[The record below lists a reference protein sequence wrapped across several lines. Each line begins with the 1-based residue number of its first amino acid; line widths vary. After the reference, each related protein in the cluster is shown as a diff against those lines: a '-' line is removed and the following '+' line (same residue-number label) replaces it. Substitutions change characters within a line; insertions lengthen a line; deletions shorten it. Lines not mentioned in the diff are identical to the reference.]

1 MNSAVRLACI
11 NVLAILSASYIHG
24 QQVPVNATESPVLE
38 GKLPPARVS
47 GGVMAG
53 SILTKIQPVYP
64 PIAKAAHVTGAVT
77 LHAVI
82 SKTGTVKDLKVISG
96 PPMLQAAALDAVK
109 QWTYKPYR
117 LNGVPTEVETTVA
130 VNFNFAGAPAPP
142 LVTEKAMSEAGS
154 LEPEPLKNRAVT
166 GDLAAIFELA
176 WRYRY
181 GVRGVDKDLAQA
193 DALDKAAFPRLFTAA
208 QAGEAYSQFLLG
220 ITYFRGNGATPADQV
235 QAAAWMTK
243 AADQGLPTAIGRLA
257 IWYGDGSG
265 VAKDMNRAIEL
276 LKKAADAG
284 DLPSEVT
291 LANLYNNGNLIPKDE
306 VQARSW
312 FHKAA
317 EQGDASAQAWYG
329 AMLRDGKGGPANPQ
343 EAAGWFRRAADQN
356 FPDGV
361 MNLAQLYLKGIGVGQ
376 DYSQAMAWYRLAA
389 NQGSAQAQEWVGAF
403 YRDGTGVPVDFTEA
417 RVWFRKA
424 AAQGSANAK
433 TLLADL
439 DQRVAQQNAAKPQ
452 PAQQQVAQQKPPADP
467 NTNPA
472 FTDWQNKVD
481 NLTNQIQMAEQEA
494 ANNDALAASYAT
506 NAQNTD
512 DTNTG
517 AGAMGGLIMKGVNWG
532 AAGGYKRAASKARK
546 RANQLRAE
554 LAKMNAAQP
563 PRITS
568 ANNGNITG
576 MIAANGPTPGV
587 APNSGIQDATNQQ
600 LANIQAKQAQAAQA
614 QAAAQ
619 KAAAQQAAAQQ
630 AAAQKAA
637 AANAHAAPQPNL
649 VSQNSGT
656 APPPTCVDLGPGNC
670 MPIAQ
675 YQQLQAQKNQQGVV
689 LDTLCPASG
698 FVPGVM
704 THPSPDVALGVQ
716 CKPGS
721 AIYINGVPQF
731 DTTGTG
737 LGPVTR
743 TGPGSSTNGSGSGG
757 GSVNS
762 TDGQPEAGCIQL
774 SSDPTNTYPVFHN
787 TCTFAVRYFWTPFT
801 IPPGGYAE
809 QNGILQPGETQTGAE
824 TAVGG
829 YRVYACQTN
838 YNVVGPDGT
847 PITKVVNGFRC
858 VKPS

>member
-1 MNSAVRLACI
+1 
-11 NVLAILSASYIHG
+11 
-24 QQVPVNATESPVLE
+24 
-38 GKLPPARVS
+38 
-47 GGVMAG
+47 MA
-53 SILTKIQPVYP
+53 
-64 PIAKAAHVTGAVT
+64 
-77 LHAVI
+77 
-82 SKTGTVKDLKVISG
+82 
-96 PPMLQAAALDAVK
+96 
-109 QWTYKPYR
+109 
-117 LNGVPTEVETTVA
+117 
-130 VNFNFAGAPAPP
+130 
-142 LVTEKAMSEAGS
+142 
-154 LEPEPLKNRAVT
+154 
-166 GDLAAIFELA
+166 
-176 WRYRY
+176 
-181 GVRGVDKDLAQA
+181 
-193 DALDKAAFPRLFTAA
+193 
-208 QAGEAYSQFLLG
+208 
-220 ITYFRGNGATPADQV
+220 
-235 QAAAWMTK
+235 K
-243 AADQGLPTAIGRLA
+243 AADQGLPVALARLA
-257 IWYGDGSG
+257 NWYADGSG
-265 VAKDMNRAIEL
+265 VPKDMAHAIEL

-284 DLPSEVT
+284 DLPSEVI
-291 LANLYNNGNLIPKDE
+291 LAKNYNSGTLIPKDE

-317 EQGDASAQAWYG
+317 ERGDPDAQTWYA
-329 AMLRDGKGGPANPQ
+329 AMLRDGQGGPADPQ

-356 FPDGV
+356 WLDAEMG
-361 MNLAQLYLKGIGVGQ
+361 LGQLYLKGVGVGQ
-376 DYSQAMAWYRLAA
+376 DSTQAMVWYRKAA

-403 YRDGTGVPVDFTEA
+403 YRDGTGVPVNFTEA
-417 RVWFRKA
+417 RVWFQKA

-433 TLLADL
+433 TLLTDL
-439 DQRVAQQNAAKPQ
+439 DQRVAQQNAAKSQ
-452 PAQQQVAQQKPPADP
+452 AAQQQVAQQKPAPDP

-587 APNSGIQDATNQQ
+587 NPNSGIQDATNQQ
-600 LANIQAKQAQAAQA
+600 LANIQAKQAQAQAAQA

-630 AAAQKAA
+630 AAAQQTAAQKAT

-649 VSQNSGT
+649 VAQNSGT
-656 APPPTCVDLGPGNC
+656 APPPTCVYLGPGNC
-670 MPIAQ
+670 MPLAQ
-675 YQQLQAQKNQQGVV
+675 YQRLQAQKNQQGVV

-704 THPSPDVALGVQ
+704 THPSPDVAIGVR

-737 LGPVTR
+737 LGAVTR
-743 TGPGSSTNGSGSGG
+743 SGAGGGTNGSGNGG

-762 TDGQPEAGCIQL
+762 TDGPPEVGCIQL

-787 TCTFAVRYFWTPFT
+787 TCSFAVTYFWTPFT
-801 IPPGGYAE
+801 TPPGGYAQ
-809 QNGILQPGETQTGAE
+809 QNGILQPGETQKGEE

-829 YRVYACQTN
+829 YRIYACQTS
-838 YNVVGPDGT
+838 YLVRGPDGT
-847 PITKVVNGFRC
+847 PITGVVTGFRC
-858 VKPS
+858 VKP